1 MTVVYGNQVAYHT
14 TNALSAVYY
23 QAQIVYTLTYPTDST
38 YKIEWE
44 FRTYH
49 PGTLYD
55 SYNKGGC
62 NSGSLHGATTW
73 SNKKYSDSSAS
84 YKSYASGTKEGSRSY
99 SSTISI
105 TQEFWIEGLAENSGI
120 IKGGGRS
127 TAKMDINVAKRPAA
141 KPSKPGTPTAT
152 SVDQDGAKIN
162 MTLPASNGAEITDTG
177 FWIFTQASGGTAVAT
192 DGKENTNTAW
202 TANGLNAGT
211 DYWAEVAA
219 KNSVGWSDRSAR
231 VKFTTSAANKP
242 SQPSVASI
250 SSITK
255 SSATATGS
263 APATNGSTI
272 TGYQWQVATDENFA
286 NVILDKTQSSLTLSI
301 TGLSTYKRYYVRY
314 RANSNVGSSSWA
326 DDATFLTSA
335 DVPNKPG
342 KPVADPIQSDRATI
356 TLPAASTR
364 GSAVTGIQLQVSAD
378 PAFGSTVY
386 DVTNLTSTREVTSL
400 VDGTEYFM
408 RQRAN
413 SALGYSDWSD
423 VSSFIAEST
432 SDIWV
437 NQSGTW
443 KIAEPWLNVAGV
455 WKRVEFWQNDSGTWK
470 KVA

>member
-14 TNALSAVYY
+14 TNSLSAVYY
-23 QAQIVYTLTYPTDST
+23 QAQIVYTLTYPTSST

-62 NSGSLHGATTW
+62 NSGSLRSATTW
-73 SNKKYSDSSAS
+73 SNKKYSDNSAS
-84 YKSYASGTKEGSRSY
+84 YKSYASGTKEGTRSY
-99 SSTISI
+99 TSTISI
-105 TQEFWIEGLAENSGI
+105 KQEFWIEGLAENSGI
-120 IKGGGRS
+120 IKGGARS
-127 TAKMDINVAKRPAA
+127 TAKMDISVAKRPAA
-141 KPSKPGTPTAT
+141 KPSKPSAPTAT

-162 MTLPASNGAEITDTG
+162 MTLPASNGASITDTG
-177 FWIFTQASGGTAVAT
+177 FWIYTQASGGTAVAS
-192 DGKENTNTAW
+192 DGKTNTNTSW
-202 TANGLNAGT
+202 TVNGLNAGT
-211 DYWAEVAA
+211 EYWAEVAA

-231 VKFTTSAANKP
+231 VKFTTTAANKP
-242 SQPSVASI
+242 SKPSVASI

-255 SSATATGS
+255 SSATATGT
-263 APATNGSTI
+263 APAANGSTI

-286 NVILDKTQSSLTLSI
+286 NVILDKTQTSLTLSI

-314 RANSNVGSSSWA
+314 RANSNVGASSWA

-342 KPVADPIQSDRATI
+342 APVASTIFSDKATI

-364 GSAVTGIQLQVSAD
+364 GTAVTGIRLQVDDD
-378 PAFGSTVY
+378 PNFGSPLY
-386 DVTNLTSTREVTSL
+386 DTENMTSSRQVISL
-400 VDGTEYFM
+400 VGGTEYFM
-408 RQRAN
+408 RQIVN
-413 SALGYSDWSD
+413 SALGYSVWSD
-423 VSSFIAEST
+423 VSAFTAESS
-432 SDIWV
+432 SDVWI
-437 NQSGTW
+437 NQAGTW
-443 KIAEPWLNVAGV
+443 KVAEPWLNVAGV